1 MVKNLNYTVLL
12 IMFIKVRSKLIYF
25 VNNILVLKILN
36 SLKYTKIDK
45 EIAEM
50 TLKNYFRY
58 LKVLVYQ

>member
-50 TLKNYFRY
+50 T
-58 LKVLVYQ
+58 